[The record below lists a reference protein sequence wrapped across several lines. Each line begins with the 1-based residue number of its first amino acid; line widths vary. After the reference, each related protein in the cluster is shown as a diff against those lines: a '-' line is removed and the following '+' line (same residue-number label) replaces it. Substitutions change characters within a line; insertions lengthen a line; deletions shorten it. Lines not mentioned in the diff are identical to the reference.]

1 MKRFSRVL
9 VATSLLFFPAL
20 SAHALAEAPLAVL
33 HAVVYKSPTC
43 GCCTSYVAFL
53 RKHGVTVETHDVDD
67 ASLMQVKAENG
78 VPHGAQSC
86 HTVLLEGYVVE
97 GHVPLAALEK
107 LLTERPE
114 VDGVSIPGMP
124 TGVPGMPGPA
134 YGPIEVISFDDGT
147 SATFLSL

>member
-1 MKRFSRVL
+1 MKRLSRVL
-9 VATSLLFFPAL
+9 LATGLLVFPAL
-20 SAHALAEAPLAVL
+20 GTHALAEAPLAGR

-53 RKHGVTVETHDVDD
+53 RKHGVRVETHDVDD
-67 ASLMQVKAENG
+67 VSLMQVKAENG
-78 VPHGAQSC
+78 VPNGAESC

-134 YGPIEVISFDDGT
+134 YGPIEVISFDDG
-147 SATFLSL
+147 ATAPFLSF